1 MKLEEEGQVMQKA
14 GNWGWFHGFLDGRK
28 IGHCSVC
35 VSISVC
41 TVSAREPEQE
51 ALGRVGGN
59 YNLSTSE

>member
-1 MKLEEEGQVMQKA
+1 MQKA